1 MKIDDI
7 IKNWEESLS
16 STAIV
21 PDDKEQEDV
30 AMLAARFFKFVES
43 EKIKVLKE
51 LQSKLAEAEKVI
63 RFYADKKN
71 WTPQGPIA
79 EVVFNKPDGVVTV
92 NFEDGVKAQE
102 WLDKYKEE
110 K

>member
-1 MKIDDI
+1 MKI
-7 IKNWEESLS
+7 
-16 STAIV
+16 
-21 PDDKEQEDV
+21 EDYTF
-30 AMLAARFFKFVES
+30 LKAAYL
-43 EKIKVLKE
+43 VLKE
-51 LQSKLAEAEKVI
+51 GFNDQYYKLAEAEKVI